1 MQRHPGRQSSSQ
13 TPYLV
18 GTLAPKP
25 EGVEQLVVDRLYDLT
40 NAGDPS
46 PEPLGPGLLGVAL
59 GWMDDLGS
67 VAFQPTS
74 MVLFSLEAFVCD
86 VGPREG
92 RARAFESRVG
102 VSPQREEGLGQWL
115 IGGRGR
121 AETENRYY
129 PGGLY
134 SDQKREAL
142 VPPYS
147 VGPTDVGLPGEPA
160 VTPALAV
167 SDGHR
172 RAIQGLVRALSGVRE
187 EAHQMQHESLDELR
201 AGAHKAV
208 ELGTLGQGRE
218 GVCEAARGVAIEVPL
233 AVETAPT
240 REDGEG
246 DDLAFGEGRIG
257 TGTPSWW
264 SGLAKVVDHNV
275 ECGEEGVHI
284 DHDRLDSGLSPATVQ
299 KIHAVL
305 HKALDQAASWSLVP
319 RNPTE
324 SVKAPRPAPEE
335 IRPLNRE
342 QAKALLEMA
351 RRERFEA
358 LYVLAVT
365 TGLRQ
370 GELLG
375 LKWEDVDLENSLIR
389 VRRTLIRNRGRLLLG
404 EPKTKRSR
412 RTVRLTEA
420 ASQALK
426 EHLARQI
433 EQMERLGDLYE
444 DQGLIF
450 ATQRGTLVNPTNLRK
465 RSFAPIL
472 EKAGLLPIRFHD
484 LRHTCATL
492 LLSRNVNP
500 KIVSE
505 MLGHAT
511 IAITLDTYS
520 HVLPTMPESAA

>member
-1 MQRHPGRQSSSQ
+1 MARKRGNGEGSISRRKNGGWMAQYAVYTAEGRKRKTLYGKTRQAVATKLARALSDREGGLIFDAGSQSVGEYMDRWLNDSLRDTVRQS
-13 TPYLV
+13 TLV
-18 GTLAPKP
+18 RY
-25 EGVEQLVVDRLYDLT
+25 EQLVRLHI
-40 NAGDPS
+40 NP
-46 PEPLGPGLLGVAL
+46 AL
-59 GWMDDLGS
+59 GRIALK
-67 VAFQPTS
+67 
-74 MVLFSLEAFVCD
+74 SLSAAHV
-86 VGPREG
+86 
-92 RARAFESRVG
+92 
-102 VSPQREEGLGQWL
+102 
-115 IGGRGR
+115 
-121 AETENRYY
+121 
-129 PGGLY
+129 
-134 SDQKREAL
+134 
-142 VPPYS
+142 
-147 VGPTDVGLPGEPA
+147 
-160 VTPALAV
+160 
-167 SDGHR
+167 
-172 RAIQGLVRALSGVRE
+172 QGFYR
-187 EAHQMQHESLDELR
+187 
-201 AGAHKAV
+201 
-208 ELGTLGQGRE
+208 
-218 GVCEAARGVAIEVPL
+218 
-233 AVETAPT
+233 
-240 REDGEG
+240 
-246 DDLAFGEGRIG
+246 
-257 TGTPSWW
+257 
-264 SGLAKVVDHNV
+264 
-275 ECGEEGVHI
+275 
-284 DHDRLDSGLSPATVQ
+284 DRLDSGLSPATVQ

-305 HKALDQAASWSLVP
+305 HKALDQATSWSLVP

-342 QAKALLEMA
+342 QAKALLETA
-351 RRERFEA
+351 RGERFEA

-365 TGLRQ
+365 AGLRQ

-420 ASQALK
+420 AVQALK

-433 EQMERLGDLYE
+433 DQMERLGDLYE

-450 ATQRGTLVNPTNLRK
+450 TTQRGTLVNPTNLRK
-465 RSFAPIL
+465 RSFAPLL

-520 HVLPTMPESAA
+520 HVLPTMQDSATRALEDALR

>member
-1 MQRHPGRQSSSQ
+1 MAKKRGNGEGSISRRKNGGWMAQYAVYTAKGRKRKTLYGNTRQEVATKLARALSDREGGLIFDAGNQSVGEYMDRWLNDSLKDTVRQS
-13 TPYLV
+13 TLV
-18 GTLAPKP
+18 KY
-25 EGVEQLVVDRLYDLT
+25 EQLVRLHI
-40 NAGDPS
+40 S
-46 PEPLGPGLLGVAL
+46 PAL
-59 GWMDDLGS
+59 GRIAHKSLS
-67 VAFQPTS
+67 VAH
-74 MVLFSLEAFVCD
+74 V
-86 VGPREG
+86 
-92 RARAFESRVG
+92 
-102 VSPQREEGLGQWL
+102 
-115 IGGRGR
+115 
-121 AETENRYY
+121 
-129 PGGLY
+129 
-134 SDQKREAL
+134 
-142 VPPYS
+142 
-147 VGPTDVGLPGEPA
+147 
-160 VTPALAV
+160 
-167 SDGHR
+167 
-172 RAIQGLVRALSGVRE
+172 QGFYR
-187 EAHQMQHESLDELR
+187 
-201 AGAHKAV
+201 
-208 ELGTLGQGRE
+208 
-218 GVCEAARGVAIEVPL
+218 
-233 AVETAPT
+233 
-240 REDGEG
+240 
-246 DDLAFGEGRIG
+246 
-257 TGTPSWW
+257 
-264 SGLAKVVDHNV
+264 
-275 ECGEEGVHI
+275 
-284 DHDRLDSGLSPATVQ
+284 DRLDSGLSPATVQ

-319 RNPTE
+319 RNPIE

-342 QAKALLEMA
+342 QAKALLKTA
-351 RRERFEA
+351 RRKRFEA

-420 ASQALK
+420 AVQALK
-426 EHLARQI
+426 EHLTRQI

-465 RSFAPIL
+465 RSFGPLL

-520 HVLPTMPESAA
+520 HVLPTMQDSATRALEDTLR